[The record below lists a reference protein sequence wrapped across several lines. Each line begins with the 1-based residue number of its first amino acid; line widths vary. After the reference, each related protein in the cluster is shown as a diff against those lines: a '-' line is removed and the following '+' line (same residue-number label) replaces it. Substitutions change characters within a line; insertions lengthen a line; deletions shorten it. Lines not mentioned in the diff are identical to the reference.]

1 MKYRHLLAASLFITS
16 GSLFANQ
23 TDKRPLPYQNPKLSV
38 DERVE
43 DLIKRMTLEEKVY
56 QMSALRLGEGDEIFE
71 TSGNYS
77 MDDIRRKFGKHGVGY
92 LSCPTTDMPAP
103 KAVITGNQIQKI
115 AVEETRLGIP
125 VMIDAEAIHCGRHS
139 EFSFLLK
146 FKHLQIFAA

>member
-77 MDDIRRKFGKHGVGY
+77 MDDIRRKFGN
-92 LSCPTTDMPAP
+92 TEWAT
-103 KAVITGNQIQKI
+103 
-115 AVEETRLGIP
+115 
-125 VMIDAEAIHCGRHS
+125 
-139 EFSFLLK
+139 
-146 FKHLQIFAA
+146 

>member
-56 QMSALRLGEGDEIFE
+56 QMSALRLGEGDR
-71 TSGNYS
+71 
-77 MDDIRRKFGKHGVGY
+77 DIRDKRQLFH
-92 LSCPTTDMPAP
+92 
-103 KAVITGNQIQKI
+103 
-115 AVEETRLGIP
+115 
-125 VMIDAEAIHCGRHS
+125 GRHS
-139 EFSFLLK
+139 SKIRKTRSGLLELPHYGYACPQSGHHRK
-146 FKHLQIFAA
+146 PNTKDCGGRDPFGNTRHD